1 MPRGATQYVK
11 EIGSAYQELS
21 IVLITYHDDNHK
33 QMLERLPEG
42 TLHVKDVDG
51 IFEAHQQAAR
61 LATTDLFY
69 VVDADAEVVEDFD
82 FSYYP
87 DVYDQEVVHVW
98 HSKNP
103 VTGDEYGYG
112 GVKLFNRQQILDAT
126 TWGMDFTTG
135 LSSRFKVIPTVACVT
150 KFNTDAYSTWRSAF
164 RECVKLATSRDPD
177 ATQRLGAWLHPVPDA
192 DFRHEAK
199 LGAEQGNDYAGKH
212 QNDINALQKINDY
225 EWLRSIYDAR

>member
-1 MPRGATQYVK
+1 
-11 EIGSAYQELS
+11 
-21 IVLITYHDDNHK
+21 
-33 QMLERLPEG
+33 
-42 TLHVKDVDG
+42 VDG

-98 HSKNP
+98 HSSNP
-103 VTGDEYGYG
+103 VTGEEYGYG
-112 GVKLFNRQQILDAT
+112 GVKLFNRQQILNAT

-135 LSSRFKVIPTVACVT
+135 LSSRFKVIPEVACVT
-150 KFNTDAYSTWRSAF
+150 RFNTDAYSTWRSAF

-177 ATQRLGAWLHPVPDA
+177 AKQRLGAWLNPIGDA
-192 DFRHEAK
+192 DYSAEAK

-212 QNDINALQKINDY
+212 QNDITALQLINDY
-225 EWLRSIYDAR
+225 DWLRSMYDAR